1 MSKMNGMELH
11 DFFLVEFVV
20 HGLFFLF
27 VTAGVVGHG
36 RGLLCHFHFF
46 VVTWLAFNHTAATT
60 EHGGLHEYGYGG
72 YLVVTY
78 LWSWWWRMVAGRGG

>member
-1 MSKMNGMELH
+1 MNGMELH

-27 VTAGVVGHG
+27 VTAGVVRHG
-36 RGLLCHFHFF
+36 RGLLCHFHYF

-60 EHGGLHEYGYGG
+60 EHGGLHLNMVME
-72 YLVVTY
+72 VTY
-78 LWSWWWRMVAGRGG
+78 PCLGLGRFTKSLWLIY